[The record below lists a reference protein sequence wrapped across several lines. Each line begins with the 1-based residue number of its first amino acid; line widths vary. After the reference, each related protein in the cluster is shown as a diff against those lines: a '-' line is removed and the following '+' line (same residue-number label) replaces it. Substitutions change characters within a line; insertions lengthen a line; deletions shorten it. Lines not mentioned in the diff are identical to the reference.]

1 MEKVIPFFDLTSDTD
16 SEETEVTTHSPG
28 ISRKSEQNC
37 LFIDLTVQAHGD
49 GLCYVTLGELH
60 DVARC
65 VTSTTSRCTQCSAPL
80 VQSIGGRNFVYKAAV
95 CSSCYAAHIK
105 MRDEMGSMDITPQTI
120 D

>member
-1 MEKVIPFFDLTSDTD
+1 MEDVIPFFDLTSDTD
-16 SEETEVTTHSPG
+16 SGETAVTNNSPG
-28 ISRKSEQNC
+28 IARKSEQNC
-37 LFIDLTVQAHGD
+37 PFIDLTFQAHGD

-65 VTSTTSRCTQCSAPL
+65 VTSTISRCAQCPAPL
-80 VQSIGGRNFVYKAAV
+80 IQSIEGRNFVYKAAV

-105 MRDEMGSMDITPQTI
+105 MRDEMGSVDITPQTI